1 MICQKWIDE
10 VGYLSS
16 LGNVLLE
23 REKIPWKYYDLYG
36 IRHRLT
42 LVDTR
47 EKVDFVKIS
56 GKGVISCL
64 KILTVL
70 SRVEVV

>member
-23 REKIPWKYYDLYG
+23 REKKFLG
-36 IRHRLT
+36 N
-42 LVDTR
+42 
-47 EKVDFVKIS
+47 
-56 GKGVISCL
+56 
-64 KILTVL
+64 TVTFM
-70 SRVEVV
+70 VEDIG

>member
-23 REKIPWKYYDLYG
+23 REKIPWKY
-36 IRHRLT
+36 
-42 LVDTR
+42 
-47 EKVDFVKIS
+47 
-56 GKGVISCL
+56 
-64 KILTVL
+64 TVTFM
-70 SRVEVV
+70 VADIG

>member
-23 REKIPWKYYDLYG
+23 REKIPWKYCDLYG
-36 IRHRLT
+36 RRHRLT
-42 LVDTR
+42 PVDTKER
-47 EKVDFVKIS
+47 
-56 GKGVISCL
+56 
-64 KILTVL
+64 
-70 SRVEVV
+70 